1 MIDYSIVI
9 PVYNEESRATKTL
22 TQVLSFMNTFAPAF
36 EIIVVD
42 DGSKD
47 KTADSVESYIKD
59 HPEIKLIRNDHK
71 GKGPTVRTGV
81 LASNGKYIYTIDC
94 DLSTPMDELK
104 RLANWIIDND
114 YDIVIASRE
123 GLGAKR
129 EGEPIYR
136 HVMGRVFN
144 LVVQTLALKGI
155 QDSQCGFK
163 LYKNQV
169 AKTIFCNLIVY
180 GENTKKL
187 TSAFLGAF
195 DVEVLFIAKTLGYK
209 IKEVPVKWVFAKTT
223 RLNPLVDSYKMGR
236 DVLRIKILGL
246 KGAYGKPVATKANLK
261 GEVDLK

>member
-9 PVYNEESRATKTL
+9 PVYNEEARATKTL

-36 EIIVVD
+36 EVIVVD

-47 KTADSVESYIKD
+47 KTADSVEAYIKD
-59 HPEIKLIRNDHK
+59 HPEIRLIRNEHG

-81 LASNGKYIYTIDC
+81 LASSGKYIYTIDC

-104 RLANWIIDND
+104 RLANWVIDND

-123 GLGAKR
+123 GLGARR
-129 EGEPIYR
+129 EGEPVYR
-136 HVMGRVFN
+136 HIMGRVFN
-144 LVVQTLALKGI
+144 FWVQTLALKGI

-163 LYKNQV
+163 LYKSEV
-169 AKTIFCNLIVY
+169 AKSIFSDLIVY
-180 GENTKKL
+180 GEGPKKL

-195 DVEVLFIAKTLGYK
+195 DVEVLFIAKSRGYK

-223 RLNPLVDSYKMGR
+223 RLNPIVDSYKMAR
-236 DVLRIKILGL
+236 DVLRIKILGIR
-246 KGAYGKPVATKANLK
+246 GAY
-261 GEVDLK
+261 